1 MEVRPSGGSTDVRPT
16 GGRPEVRRDDG
27 APAAKDHFKPSPPSK
42 YSGDDSKVKV
52 AMWLRSMMMYLQ
64 LTNTHP
70 TRWALAAETYLMSTA
85 LTMWNS
91 TRDAL
96 SDAPTWT
103 DFSDCLNK
111 HFADRFAAQKLLR
124 TLDTARVEGV
134 LSTVSAQLMTRQVV
148 TALEQYDATPGVYR
162 KDLGTQCDYLQAALR
177 RGQPSVGQQGG
188 NEGDKARALARK
200 TDTAF
205 RAGRLPD
212 LTAIADYIVSHA
224 PTVDDVAVARSTRGG
239 GGGNGTGGGHA
250 DGHTGGG
257 QVRGSDRGPDK
268 GKGRPSH
275 GDRNGN
281 GKRPQA
287 DGGGGPSKHGDGS
300 YRYASSSLRLHP
312 SSAR

>member
-1 MEVRPSGGSTDVRPT
+1 M
-16 GGRPEVRRDDG
+16 
-27 APAAKDHFKPSPPSK
+27 
-42 YSGDDSKVKV
+42 
-52 AMWLRSMMMYLQ
+52 
-64 LTNTHP
+64 
-70 TRWALAAETYLMSTA
+70 
-85 LTMWNS
+85 
-91 TRDAL
+91 
-96 SDAPTWT
+96 

-287 DGGGGPSKHGDGS
+287 DGG
-300 YRYASSSLRLHP
+300 ASMAMAHTAMLAARTATMVAGVATKVAEAATATPSSLTRRARHGCCTAACAGSVSRWATTAGSAPTPASRRWVMRTRRLP
-312 SSAR
+312 WRGANSAAGRASG